1 MADQRAK
8 TANKAKTR
16 AKPKRGDSGRLKRV
30 VDSNTEAAERVHR
43 ALAGFPL
50 DVLEQ
55 LDRLERPVARVRKLQ
70 HRSIG
75 ATYDLVRGIERE
87 VARLVR
93 RRPDAAKQPAPRKAR
108 SVKHPKP
115 ATGGK
120 VSEMPARASRLPAS
134 ELR

>member
-1 MADQRAK
+1 MADRRAK
-8 TANKAKTR
+8 TRNKAKPR
-16 AKPKRGDSGRLKRV
+16 RGNGGPLKRV
-30 VDSNTEAAERVHR
+30 VDRNTKAAERVHR

-55 LDRLERPVARVRKLQ
+55 LDLLERPVARVRKLQ
-70 HRSIG
+70 HRSID

-93 RRPDAAKQPAPRKAR
+93 RPDGTQQRAPRKAR

-115 ATGGK
+115 SVVGR
-120 VSEMPARASRLPAS
+120 VSEMPARAS
-134 ELR
+134 

>member
-8 TANKAKTR
+8 TANKARTR
-16 AKPKRGDSGRLKRV
+16 AKPRRGDSGRLKRV
-30 VDSNTEAAERVHR
+30 VDRNTQAAERIHR

-70 HRSIG
+70 HQSIG

-93 RRPDAAKQPAPRKAR
+93 RPDAAKQRAPRKAR

-120 VSEMPARASRLPAS
+120 VSEMRAQAS
-134 ELR
+134 

>member
-1 MADQRAK
+1 MANQHAK
-8 TANKAKTR
+8 AGSKAKTR
-16 AKPKRGDSGRLKRV
+16 AKPRRGDGGQLKRV
-30 VDSNTEAAERVHR
+30 VDRNTEVAERIHR

-87 VARLVR
+87 VARLFR
-93 RRPDAAKQPAPRKAR
+93 RSDAAKQRALRKAR
-108 SVKHPKP
+108 SVSHPKP
-115 ATGGK
+115 AVGAK
-120 VSEMPARASRLPAS
+120 VSEMAARAS
-134 ELR
+134 

>member
-8 TANKAKTR
+8 TGNKAKTR
-16 AKPKRGDSGRLKRV
+16 DSGRLRRV
-30 VDSNTEAAERVHR
+30 VDRNTEAAERIHR

-70 HRSIG
+70 NRSIG

-87 VARLVR
+87 VARLV
-93 RRPDAAKQPAPRKAR
+93 RPDAAKQPAPRKAR

-115 ATGGK
+115 ATGGT
-120 VSEMPARASRLPAS
+120 VSEMPARAS
-134 ELR
+134 

>member
-8 TANKAKTR
+8 TANKAKTK
-16 AKPKRGDSGRLKRV
+16 AKPRRGDSGRLKRV
-30 VDSNTEAAERVHR
+30 VDRNTEAVERIHR
-43 ALAGFPL
+43 ARAGFPL

-70 HRSIG
+70 NRSIG

-93 RRPDAAKQPAPRKAR
+93 RPDAAKLRAPRKAR

-120 VSEMPARASRLPAS
+120 VSEMPARASGRPAS

>member
-1 MADQRAK
+1 MAEQRGK
-8 TANKAKTR
+8 TADKAKTR
-16 AKPKRGDSGRLKRV
+16 AKPSRGDGGRLKRV
-30 VDSNTEAAERVHR
+30 VDRNTEAAERIHR

-93 RRPDAAKQPAPRKAR
+93 RPDAAKQRAPRKAR

-120 VSEMPARASRLPAS
+120 VSEMPVRAS
-134 ELR
+134 

>member
-1 MADQRAK
+1 MAGQGAK
-8 TANKAKTR
+8 TGNKSKAR
-16 AKPKRGDSGRLKRV
+16 AKPRRGDGGRLKRV
-30 VDSNTEAAERVHR
+30 VDRNTKAAERIHR

-93 RRPDAAKQPAPRKAR
+93 RPDAAEQRAPRKAR

-115 ATGGK
+115 AVSGT
-120 VSEMPARASRLPAS
+120 VSEMAARAS
-134 ELR
+134 

>member
-1 MADQRAK
+1 MADQRAE
-8 TANKAKTR
+8 TGNKAKTR
-16 AKPKRGDSGRLKRV
+16 AKPRRGDSGRLKRV
-30 VDSNTEAAERVHR
+30 VDRNTEAAERIHR

-70 HRSIG
+70 SRSIG

-93 RRPDAAKQPAPRKAR
+93 RPDAAKQRAPRKAR

-120 VSEMPARASRLPAS
+120 VSEMPARAS
-134 ELR
+134 

>member
-1 MADQRAK
+1 MAERAK
-8 TANKAKTR
+8 TGNKAKTR
-16 AKPKRGDSGRLKRV
+16 AKPRRGDSGRLKRV
-30 VDSNTEAAERVHR
+30 VDRNTEAAERIHR

-70 HRSIG
+70 NRSIG

-93 RRPDAAKQPAPRKAR
+93 RPDAAKRRASRKAR

-120 VSEMPARASRLPAS
+120 VSEMPARAS
-134 ELR
+134 

>member
-8 TANKAKTR
+8 TGDKAKTR
-16 AKPKRGDSGRLKRV
+16 RGDSGRLKRV
-30 VDSNTEAAERVHR
+30 VDRNTRAAERVHR

-55 LDRLERPVARVRKLQ
+55 LDLLERPVARVRKLQ
-70 HRSIG
+70 QRSIG

-93 RRPDAAKQPAPRKAR
+93 RPDGAKQRAPRKAR

-115 ATGGK
+115 AVGGK
-120 VSEMPARASRLPAS
+120 LSEMAARAS
-134 ELR
+134 

>member
-8 TANKAKTR
+8 TGNKAKTR
-16 AKPKRGDSGRLKRV
+16 AKPRRGDTGRLKRV
-30 VDSNTEAAERVHR
+30 VDRNTEAAERIHR

-70 HRSIG
+70 DRSIG

-93 RRPDAAKQPAPRKAR
+93 RPDAAKQRAPRKAR

-120 VSEMPARASRLPAS
+120 VSEMPARAS
-134 ELR
+134 

>member
-1 MADQRAK
+1 MADRRAK
-8 TANKAKTR
+8 TRSKAKIR
-16 AKPKRGDSGRLKRV
+16 AKPRRGNGGRLQRV
-30 VDSNTEAAERVHR
+30 VDRNTKAAERVHR

-55 LDRLERPVARVRKLQ
+55 LDLLERPVARVRKLQ
-70 HRSIG
+70 HRSID

-93 RRPDAAKQPAPRKAR
+93 RPDAAEQRAPRKAR

-115 ATGGK
+115 AVGGK
-120 VSEMPARASRLPAS
+120 LSEVAARAS
-134 ELR
+134 

>member
-8 TANKAKTR
+8 TGKKAETR
-16 AKPKRGDSGRLKRV
+16 AKPRRGDGGRLKRV
-30 VDSNTEAAERVHR
+30 VDRNTEAAERIHR

-50 DVLEQ
+50 DLLEQ

-70 HRSIG
+70 NRSIG

-87 VARLVR
+87 VARLA
-93 RRPDAAKQPAPRKAR
+93 RRPNAPAQRAQRKAR

-115 ATGGK
+115 APGGK
-120 VSEMPARASRLPAS
+120 VSEMPARAS
-134 ELR
+134 

>member
-8 TANKAKTR
+8 TGTRARTR
-16 AKPKRGDSGRLKRV
+16 AKSNRGNSGRLKRV
-30 VDSNTEAAERVHR
+30 VDRNTQAAERVHR

-93 RRPDAAKQPAPRKAR
+93 RPDAAKQPALRKAR

-115 ATGGK
+115 TTGAR
-120 VSEMPARASRLPAS
+120 VSEMAARSS
-134 ELR
+134 

>member
-8 TANKAKTR
+8 TGNKAKTR
-16 AKPKRGDSGRLKRV
+16 DSGRLRRV
-30 VDSNTEAAERVHR
+30 VDRNTEAAERIHR

-70 HRSIG
+70 NRSIG

-93 RRPDAAKQPAPRKAR
+93 RPDAAKQRASRKAR
-108 SVKHPKP
+108 TVKHPKP
-115 ATGGK
+115 ATGRK
-120 VSEMPARASRLPAS
+120 VSEMPARAS
-134 ELR
+134 

>member
-1 MADQRAK
+1 MAGQGAK
-8 TANKAKTR
+8 TGNKSKAR
-16 AKPKRGDSGRLKRV
+16 HGDGGRLKRV
-30 VDSNTEAAERVHR
+30 VDRNTKAAERIHR

-93 RRPDAAKQPAPRKAR
+93 RPDAAKQRAPRNAR

-115 ATGGK
+115 ASGAK
-120 VSEMPARASRLPAS
+120 VSERPARAS
-134 ELR
+134 